1 MRHAQ
6 GISCPRCPGAP
17 LEERERDGVIVDV
30 CVECRGIWL
39 DRGELE
45 KLLARARKEE
55 EEFLRASDLRR
66 ERARFRDHDD
76 DDDDD
81 PKDRDHS
88 GRRYEPRRHK
98 RRSWLDAFDI
108 FD

>member
-6 GISCPRCPGAP
+6 GILCPRCPGAP
-17 LEERERDGVIVDV
+17 LEEREREGVIVDV

-66 ERARFRDHDD
+66 ERGRFRDFPHDD
-76 DDDDD
+76 DDRE
-81 PKDRDHS
+81 DRDHPD
-88 GRRYEPRRHK
+88 RRYEPRRHK